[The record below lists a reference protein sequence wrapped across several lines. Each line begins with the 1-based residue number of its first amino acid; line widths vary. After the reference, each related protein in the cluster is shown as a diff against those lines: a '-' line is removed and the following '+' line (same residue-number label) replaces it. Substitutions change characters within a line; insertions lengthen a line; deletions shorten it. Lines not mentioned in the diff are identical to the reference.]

1 MTPTPTLPLNGLFPI
16 AKPSGPGSMRVI
28 EAMTP
33 LLLESRLFTDPN
45 LPPGGREKERN
56 KRKRNKT
63 HMGLKIGQG
72 GTLDPLAD
80 GVLVIGVGRG
90 TKHLNR
96 FLECSKEY
104 VSIGLLGA
112 ATTSYDSQ
120 DPVISTGNFDN
131 ITRED
136 VEKVLEQ
143 FRGKIKQ
150 TPPIFSALKMD
161 GKPLHEYAREN
172 KPLPRPIPV
181 RECQVEIDLID
192 FTPAQVTEGDGGHT
206 YRWPEARLDDAQK
219 ETFRRLTKMVHDAN
233 EAAQEKA
240 VEPEIDLNAPDFP
253 EVSAQTGL
261 RPATFTVRMTV
272 SSGTYV
278 RSIVHDIGLA
288 LGCGAH
294 VVKLTRTRQGEF
306 VLSEDDVKRVDEQ
319 EAPVEV
325 KEEIKEEEIDPE
337 EAAMNAEEEE
347 MNALNAA
354 AASAPSYAAAEKMT
368 HKPGPT
374 TACIPWAVFE
384 RAIAE
389 REARRTAEQN
399 EIDEL
404 KACEVPFSEIRNKLR
419 EQKEM
424 REYGELAEWEQAV
437 VERFHSVPIPVV
449 RDSKSRAEGVYF
461 RK

>member
-1 MTPTPTLPLNGLFPI
+1 MAAGSSLPLNGLFPI

-33 LLLESRLFTDPN
+33 LLIESRLFTDPN
-45 LPPGGREKERN
+45 LPAGGREVERN

-120 DPVISTGNFDN
+120 DPVISTGNFDS

-136 VEKVLEQ
+136 VEKALEQ

-192 FTPAQVTEGDGGHT
+192 FTPAQVVEGDGGHT
-206 YRWPEARLDDAQK
+206 YRWPEARLDEGEKD
-219 ETFRRLTKMVHDAN
+219 TFRRLTQIVHDAN
-233 EAAQEKA
+233 EAAKETPA
-240 VEPEIDLNAPDFP
+240 EPEIDLNAPDFP

-261 RPATFTVRMTV
+261 RPASFTVRMTV

-319 EAPVEV
+319 EGRVKVEAS
-325 KEEIKEEEIDPE
+325 EEE
-337 EAAMNAEEEE
+337 AMNNTAEEDE

-354 AASAPSYAAAEKMT
+354 AASAPSHAAADKMT
-368 HKPGPT
+368 HQRGPT
-374 TACIPWAVFE
+374 TACIPWALFE
-384 RAIAE
+384 NAIAE
-389 REARRTAEQN
+389 RDAAIKAGQAEI
-399 EIDEL
+399 EEL
-404 KACEVPFSEIRNKLR
+404 KESGAPFKDIKEALR
-419 EQKEM
+419 EQKKA
-424 REYGELAEWEQAV
+424 REREELADWEKAV
-437 VERFHSVPIPVV
+437 MERFHSVPIPVV
-449 RDSKSRAEGVYF
+449 RDSKTRAEGVYF
-461 RK
+461 RR

>member
-1 MTPTPTLPLNGLFPI
+1 MAAVPSLPLNGLFPI

-33 LLLESRLFTDPN
+33 LLIESRLFTDPN
-45 LPPGGREKERN
+45 IPAGGKEKERN

-104 VSIGLLGA
+104 VSTGLLGA

-120 DPVISTGNFDN
+120 DPVISTGNFDG

-136 VEKVLEQ
+136 VEKALEQ

-192 FTPAQVTEGDGGHT
+192 FTPAQVVEGDGGHT
-206 YRWPEARLDDAQK
+206 YRWPEARLDEGEK

-233 EAAQEKA
+233 EAAKEVPA
-240 VEPEIDLNAPDFP
+240 EPEIDLNAPDFP
-253 EVSAQTGL
+253 EVSAKTGL
-261 RPATFTVRMTV
+261 RPASFTVRMTV

-306 VLSEDDVKRVDEQ
+306 VLSEDDVKRVDEK
-319 EAPVEV
+319 EGKSNVPVS
-325 KEEIKEEEIDPE
+325 EEGET
-337 EAAMNAEEEE
+337 NVTAEEDE

-354 AASAPSYAAAEKMT
+354 AASASSHAAADKMT

-374 TACIPWAVFE
+374 TACIPWALFE
-384 RAIAE
+384 KAIAE
-389 REARRTAEQN
+389 RDATIKAGQS
-399 EIDEL
+399 EIEEL
-404 KACEVPFSEIRNKLR
+404 KESGAPFKEVKEALR
-419 EQKEM
+419 AQKKA
-424 REYGELAEWEQAV
+424 REREELADWEKAV
-437 VERFHSVPIPVV
+437 MERFHSVPIPVV
-449 RDSKSRAEGVYF
+449 RDSKTRAEGVYF
-461 RK
+461 RR